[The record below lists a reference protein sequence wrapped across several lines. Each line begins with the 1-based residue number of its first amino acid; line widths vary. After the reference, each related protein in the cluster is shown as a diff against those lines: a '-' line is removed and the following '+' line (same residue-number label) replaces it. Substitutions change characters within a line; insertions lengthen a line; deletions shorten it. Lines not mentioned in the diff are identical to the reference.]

1 MDERCDEPPWND
13 LEIRRRAA
21 IGEPCRRPSGEPYV
35 ETRRYARDL
44 GAPRYHAPRVDR
56 YCDAYAS
63 ACVIAWRGDL
73 RDGLAPAR
81 VLREIRS
88 SAIYRLAA
96 RDGRVRAVPAQTTW
110 PHATIKSL
118 ERAIAD
124 LTAER
129 PDRDGAAKR
138 AKDAIDDLEQALEA
152 RRAPARRAESP
163 ADVIARW
170 GTEGPLVHEPTGL
183 ETLDEATD
191 GGPVYGTRWYVQGAP
206 DAGKTALVLAEI
218 AATYAERGIAVGLL
232 SIDEEPDDVVTRLVQ
247 RLGFEREAAERRE
260 ASGLARMRG
269 MLSGVPIRIYDR
281 AWTIED
287 AAADLAA
294 WAREIAGGRAM
305 LGIDSIQAVRC
316 AVELGEVGAQLG
328 TVQTIEARVRAV
340 RDVAIGHRLIAI
352 ATSEMGRAGYR
363 SRSGLEEVDPL
374 ATAKWSSAI
383 EYGARVMIS
392 LTSVQGHADIIR
404 AELPKNKHGTGSRRW
419 ARDAA
424 EDRAI
429 YLRIDRARQ
438 TLIEVDRPEDRS
450 DGPSDEDR
458 EAAEDARRREMAER
472 ILAALVKANAK
483 GARLTARDDLRALV
497 SGANDLKAKAVSLLI
512 SEGRIAGGRGK
523 PFGPVYAESD
533 GDT

>member
-1 MDERCDEPPWND
+1 MS
-13 LEIRRRAA
+13 AT
-21 IGEPCRRPSGEPYV
+21 
-35 ETRRYARDL
+35 ETRD
-44 GAPRYHAPRVDR
+44 
-56 YCDAYAS
+56 
-63 ACVIAWRGDL
+63 
-73 RDGLAPAR
+73 APAR
-81 VLREIRS
+81 ANGASVASPEDP
-88 SAIYRLAA
+88 AILTGALA
-96 RDGRVRAVPAQTTW
+96 
-110 PHATIKSL
+110 ATIKSL

-138 AKDAIDDLEQALEA
+138 AKDAIGDLEKALEA

-183 ETLDEATD
+183 ATLDEATD

-218 AATYAERGIAVGLL
+218 AATYAARGIAVGLL

-247 RLGFEREAAERRE
+247 RLGFDREAAERRE
-260 ASGLARMRG
+260 AAGLARMRG

-316 AVELGEVGAQLG
+316 AVELGEAGAQLG

-438 TLIEVDRPEDRS
+438 TLIEVDRPEESASASGSERATAASARATADAAIVASVLALTPGLTTRALRASCRLRAGSMARERVDVALAALGAAVRVVRGARGVQAHYLDGRHVPEAVLGAVSSGDRTAVIVARPPA
-450 DGPSDEDR
+450 G
-458 EAAEDARRREMAER
+458 EAAEE
-472 ILAALVKANAK
+472 
-483 GARLTARDDLRALV
+483 T
-497 SGANDLKAKAVSLLI
+497 SG
-512 SEGRIAGGRGK
+512 E
-523 PFGPVYAESD
+523 
-533 GDT
+533 